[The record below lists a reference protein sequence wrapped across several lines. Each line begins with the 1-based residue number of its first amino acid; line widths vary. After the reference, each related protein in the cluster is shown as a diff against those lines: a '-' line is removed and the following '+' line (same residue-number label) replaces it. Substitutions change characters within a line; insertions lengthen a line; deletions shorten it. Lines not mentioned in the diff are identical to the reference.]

1 MFWRGVI
8 GYLPA
13 NVMQGVVGL
22 LTIVTFT
29 RLLSSE
35 AFGAYALG
43 LGVMSLVHT
52 CLFTW
57 NEAAMARFWAGE
69 ARKGEAAHHLAT
81 IYRLWLFLLPV
92 LAIAAAVAV
101 VWPITGDVRWAVLAG
116 LTAILP
122 KTLAKLAQERRRA
135 AGEVAG
141 SVALDIGQALGGFVA
156 GAALAWAGLG
166 GAAPLL
172 GAGAAA
178 ALCAAFVV
186 PSEWKRSA
194 GGRFEPA
201 RARLYAGYGIPVSL
215 SLILALVLATTDR
228 FLLAAFLDEAA
239 VGVYHAGYSLANRT
253 LDVAFIWLGAA
264 GAPALIMA
272 LERGG
277 VPALRT
283 AAREQAGVMVL
294 VTLPAAAGLALVAQ
308 PLSEVLVGP
317 ALRAGAA
324 QVTPW
329 IAASGLLAGLTTYY
343 FSQAFTLARR
353 TKRLLGAMAIP
364 AVANVVL
371 NLILI
376 PRLGLHGALV
386 ATLASYGLG
395 LAAAIALGRGP
406 LALPIPWRTLA
417 EAGGATAIMAL
428 AVSRLPT
435 LGGIVELVLKAGVG
449 AVVYGAVAWTLD
461 AGGLRSRAGQA
472 LGAFRARTAA

>member
-13 NVMQGVVGL
+13 NIVQGVVGL

-29 RLLSSE
+29 RLLTPGQY
-35 AFGAYALG
+35 GAYALG
-43 LGVMSLVHT
+43 FSLMSLAHT

-69 ARKGEAAHHLAT
+69 EAKGEADHHLAT
-81 IYRLWLFLLPV
+81 VYRLWMFLLPALPV
-92 LAIAAAVAV
+92 AAAVAV
-101 VWPITGDVRWAVLAG
+101 VWPMTGDVRWAVLAG
-116 LTAILP
+116 IAAILP

-135 AGEVAG
+135 AGEVRA
-141 SVALDIGQALGGFVA
+141 SVALDIGQTLGGFLA
-156 GAALAWAGLG
+156 GAALAWAGAG

-178 ALCAAFVV
+178 ALCVAFVL
-186 PSEWKRSA
+186 PREWGRSA
-194 GGRFEPA
+194 GGRFDPA
-201 RARLYAGYGIPVSL
+201 RARLYLAYGIPVSL

-264 GAPALIMA
+264 GGPALIMA

-277 VPALRT
+277 QPAMRA

-294 VTLPAAAGLALVAQ
+294 VTLPAAVGLALVAA
-308 PLSEVLVGP
+308 PLCDLVVGP
-317 ALRAGAA
+317 DLRVGAA

-329 IAASGLLAGLTTYY
+329 IAASGFVGGVTTYY

-353 TKRLLGAMAIP
+353 TGRLLAAMAIP
-364 AVANVVL
+364 AVANVIL

-376 PRLGLHGALV
+376 PRLGLDGALV

-395 LAAAIALGRGP
+395 LAASLALGRGSM
-406 LALPIPWRTLA
+406 ALPIPWRTVA
-417 EAGGATAIMAL
+417 QAGFATAAMAL
-428 AVSRLPT
+428 AVSRLPAF
-435 LGGIVELVLKAGVG
+435 GGIVELLLKAGVG
-449 AVVYGAVAWTLD
+449 AAVYGAIAWLLD

-472 LGAFRARTAA
+472 LRTLRARAAA